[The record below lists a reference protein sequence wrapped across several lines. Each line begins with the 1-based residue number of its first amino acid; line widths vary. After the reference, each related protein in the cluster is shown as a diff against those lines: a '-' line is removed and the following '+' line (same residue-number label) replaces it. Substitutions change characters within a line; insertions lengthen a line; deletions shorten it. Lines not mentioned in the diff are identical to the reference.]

1 MKKGRITINNRLK
14 LYDTTIKL
22 CIDNDTKELLR
33 KIAFSKKITISDY
46 LRQLIAFSIAC
57 NNLNN
62 LDTNKNKYNKLIKN
76 FMNLLEEKE

>member
-1 MKKGRITINNRLK
+1 MKKGRVTINNRLK
-14 LYDTTIKL
+14 LYDSTIKL
-22 CIDNDTKELLR
+22 CIDKDNKELLR

-46 LRQLIAFSIAC
+46 LRQLIDFSIAC

-62 LDTNKNKYNKLIKN
+62 LDANKIKYNKLIKN

>member
-57 NNLNN
+57 NNL
-62 LDTNKNKYNKLIKN
+62 DTNKNKYNKLIKN